1 MMDNTMQID
10 INKYLQLIIRR
21 KYIFIV
27 SALLVIS
34 VIVWGSYFMPKIY
47 QAECTVFIERNIIN
61 NLVKNIAITP
71 SLQGR
76 LGVIRYAMKSRTL
89 LLKVIDKLDLDI
101 ESKDIEK
108 LVEQFQL
115 KTSIDL
121 LNKRGGQ
128 TDLFTITY
136 KDADQK
142 LARDY
147 VNTLVSLYIE
157 ENLSAKREESYEA
170 NKFLSQQIKLFRK
183 KLSGVEENIV
193 DYRREKGVFIAMD
206 ENRFVLD
213 IKEAQDQL
221 EELKVRR
228 MELLAKKKLILK
240 ELNMEKPFAVA
251 MLGKM
256 SGPSLHN
263 RVLLLQNRLNELLVK
278 FTENYPEVIRV
289 KAEIETLQMQ
299 MENSPDN
306 RNQIT
311 DMGSETEM
319 KTVNPLY
326 QQFKEDLSGIN
337 VELAAIEARAKH
349 LNSSVMSKK
358 ADLREIPAERKKLAE
373 LERERATYQKITE
386 ELAFKL
392 GQSEVSKQMEVQDKT
407 ETFRIVDPAILPN
420 QPISPN
426 RVMIIIFGLIAGI
439 LAGFGVVILLDT
451 NDHSVKNVDTLKE
464 SFNLPVVAVIPVI
477 STDEDIAKRRKVDRT
492 VYAFSI
498 LYLTLIGG
506 VLIKEILDRIV

>member
-1 MMDNTMQID
+1 
-10 INKYLQLIIRR
+10 
-21 KYIFIV
+21 
-27 SALLVIS
+27 
-34 VIVWGSYFMPKIY
+34 MPKIY

-76 LGVIRYAMKSRTL
+76 LGVISYTMKSRSL

-101 ESKDIEK
+101 GSEETES
-108 LVEQFQL
+108 LVERFQL
-115 KTSIDL
+115 KTNIDL
-121 LNKRGGQ
+121 RNKKGGQ
-128 TDLFTITY
+128 TDLFTIKY
-136 KDADQK
+136 SDPDPK

-147 VNTLVSLYIE
+147 VNTLVSLYVE

-170 NKFLSQQIKLFRK
+170 NKFLSEQIKLFKR
-183 KLSGVEENIV
+183 KLSVAEQEIV
-193 DYRREKGVFIAMD
+193 DYRRNKGVFIAID
-206 ENRFVLD
+206 ESKMVLD
-213 IKEAQDQL
+213 IKGAQDQL

-228 MELLAKKKLILK
+228 MELLAKKKLTLK
-240 ELNMEKPFAVA
+240 QLDTEKPFTVA

-256 SGPSLHN
+256 TGTSLNN
-263 RVLLLQNRLNELLVK
+263 RVLILQNRLNELLVK

-289 KAEIETLQMQ
+289 KAEIETLQKQ

-306 RNQIT
+306 RDESI
-311 DMGSETEM
+311 DVGSNTEM

-326 QQFKEDLSGIN
+326 QQFKEDLAGIN
-337 VELAAIEARAKH
+337 VELVAIEARAKH
-349 LNSSVMSKK
+349 LNTLIISKK

-373 LERERATYQKITE
+373 LERGRATYQKITE

-407 ETFRIVDPAILPN
+407 ETFRIIDPAILPN
-420 QPISPN
+420 KPISH
-426 RVMIIIFGLIAGI
+426 RVMIIIIGLIAGI

-498 LYLTLIGG
+498 IYLTFIGG
-506 VLIKEILDRIV
+506 VLIKEMLDKFF